1 MQKYEPNYETVS
13 DTLKRLMSHGLTE
26 TEAKL
31 DICRALPDRK
41 IKLRISSTLVD
52 SSGRTIATYA
62 GRPIIDPR
70 FARSA
75 RFVGPIDVQIVIPR
89 DLAPDHLDW
98 ENSRLLKPV
107 PCGFGLFAI
116 ITRLELLI
124 KDVKREW
131 RLTTP
136 AAQESTSPA
145 PAKNDVVTRAISFL
159 KKLLTDNRELRPI
172 NVKPLLQE
180 ENLKLGPKQFKQAW
194 MTARKDLELGP
205 TKSGRDKKPSL
216 R

>member
-1 MQKYEPNYETVS
+1 
-13 DTLKRLMSHGLTE
+13 MSHGLTE

-31 DICRALPDRK
+31 DICRALPDGR
-41 IKLRISSTLVD
+41 IKLRITRTLVD
-52 SSGRTIATYA
+52 SSGRKIATSA

-89 DLAPDHLDW
+89 GLTPDHYDW

-136 AAQESTSPA
+136 AAQESTAPA
-145 PAKNDVVTRAISFL
+145 PAKNDVVTRATSFL
-159 KKLLTDNRELRPI
+159 KKKLTDNRELRPKD
-172 NVKPLLQE
+172 VKPLLQE
-180 ENLKLGPKQFKQAW
+180 KELSLGPKQFRRAW
-194 MTARKDLELGP
+194 MTAREDLELGR
-205 TKSGRDKKPSL
+205 TKSGRDKKSSP